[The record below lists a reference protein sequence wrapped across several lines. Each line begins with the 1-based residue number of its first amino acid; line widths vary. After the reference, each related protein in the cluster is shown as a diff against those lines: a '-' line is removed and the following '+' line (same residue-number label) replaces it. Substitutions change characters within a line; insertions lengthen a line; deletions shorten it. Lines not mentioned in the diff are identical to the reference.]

1 MAEKRYFYGTGKRK
15 TSVAKVR
22 LYEKGSGKITI
33 NKKDISDYITTPKQL
48 LAIMA
53 PLKLTGNEKTF
64 DISIIVRGGGMESQ
78 AEAIRHGE
86 SRALLEFDIELRP
99 TLKKAGLL
107 TRDPRAKERKKPGLK
122 GARRAP
128 QWSKR

>member
-1 MAEKRYFYGTGKRK
+1 MAESKYYYGTGKRK
-15 TSVAKVR
+15 TAIAKVR
-22 LYEKGSGKITI
+22 LYEKGKGEITV
-33 NKKDISDYITTPKQL
+33 NDKTVKEYFDTQSEFT
-48 LAIMA
+48 AIAA

-64 DISIIVRGGGMESQ
+64 DISIKVRGSGKEAQ
-78 AEAIRHGE
+78 ADAICHGI

-122 GARRAP
+122 RARRAP